1 MAFSARS
8 TQWSTSSR
16 VQPSAP
22 SVSGLTSR
30 KMSFQKIQAPSVYGG
45 AGGYG
50 TRISTS
56 TSSGQGLG
64 GSLQLSITGSDVL
77 LTGNEK
83 STMQNLND
91 RLAAY
96 LERVRSLEKSNSLIE
111 KQIRE
116 WYEKNTISVGQ
127 DYSSYFKTIEEL
139 RNQISAAQMENSRLV
154 LQIDNAKLAADDF
167 RLKFENEHLLRQSVE
182 SDITGLLHVRD
193 DLTLTQADLESQI
206 ENITEELV
214 FLRKNH
220 EEERDRLR
228 KEASGSVNVAVD
240 AAPGID
246 LAAIMENMRKQYE
259 EMAEKNR
266 QEAKE
271 HFEKQ
276 TAELNQE
283 VALSVERLEVQRKEV
298 TERRQ
303 ICQNVELELQSL
315 LNMKQTLEA
324 SLAETEARYSH
335 QLDQIQ
341 GAISSLEAQL
351 RQVRVDMEAQN
362 NEYSILLDVK
372 TRLEM
377 EIATYRRLLE
387 GEETGYLEE
396 MSTVEVTEKESS
408 KFKKIKTI
416 VEEVVDGK
424 IVSSEV
430 REVEEKIWIKKC
442 QNLKSVV
449 VVVFVGGALIKIY
462 PGTSSTMALSVRTS
476 GGSRQF
482 SSRSGI
488 GGGSLRMSS
497 SGGGG
502 GFGGSGLGFGGGS
515 GGGFGAASLLGSSSG
530 FGGGFGGSSG
540 AGLGSSLSS
549 GFGGS
554 YGGGLG
560 GGYGSGL
567 GSGFGGGL
575 GSGLGSSSGA
585 AFGSGFGGGLGTGF
599 GGGFGPAGA
608 GDGGILSGSKKETMQ
623 NLNDRLAAYLDKV
636 RSLEDAN
643 TELERKIREWYE
655 KNGPGTGTPGSG
667 NDYSKFYPL
676 IEDLRNK
683 IINATIDNARI
694 ILQVDNAR
702 LAADD
707 FRLKYENEVALRQ
720 SVEADI
726 NGLRR
731 VLDELTMTRADLEMQ
746 IESLNEEL
754 AYLKKNHEEELQ
766 GIQSSEF
773 GQVSVEMDAAPGTDL
788 TKLLND
794 MRGQYEVI
802 AEQNRKEAEA
812 WFNEKSGE
820 LKREISTHTE
830 QLQSGKSE
838 ITDLKRTL
846 QSLEIELQSQLAMK
860 KSLEDTLAETEGGY
874 CAQLSQIQMQ
884 IGNLESQLFQV
895 RADMERQNAE
905 YQQLLDIK
913 TRLEMEIETYRRLL
927 DGEFVGA
934 GQAVTL
940 ESSSLTGSKS
950 QTQSLDSSQDPTK
963 TRKIKTIVEEV
974 VDGKV
979 VASHVK
985 EVEEKI

>member
-1 MAFSARS
+1 MAFS
-8 TQWSTSSR
+8 
-16 VQPSAP
+16 
-22 SVSGLTSR
+22 
-30 KMSFQKIQAPSVYGG
+30 
-45 AGGYG
+45 
-50 TRISTS
+50 TRI
-56 TSSGQGLG
+56 
-64 GSLQLSITGSDVL
+64 
-77 LTGNEK
+77 
-83 STMQNLND
+83 
-91 RLAAY
+91 
-96 LERVRSLEKSNSLIE
+96 
-111 KQIRE
+111 
-116 WYEKNTISVGQ
+116 
-127 DYSSYFKTIEEL
+127 
-139 RNQISAAQMENSRLV
+139 
-154 LQIDNAKLAADDF
+154 
-167 RLKFENEHLLRQSVE
+167 
-182 SDITGLLHVRD
+182 
-193 DLTLTQADLESQI
+193 
-206 ENITEELV
+206 
-214 FLRKNH
+214 
-220 EEERDRLR
+220 
-228 KEASGSVNVAVD
+228 
-240 AAPGID
+240 
-246 LAAIMENMRKQYE
+246 
-259 EMAEKNR
+259 
-266 QEAKE
+266 
-271 HFEKQ
+271 
-276 TAELNQE
+276 
-283 VALSVERLEVQRKEV
+283 
-298 TERRQ
+298 
-303 ICQNVELELQSL
+303 
-315 LNMKQTLEA
+315 
-324 SLAETEARYSH
+324 
-335 QLDQIQ
+335 
-341 GAISSLEAQL
+341 
-351 RQVRVDMEAQN
+351 
-362 NEYSILLDVK
+362 
-372 TRLEM
+372 
-377 EIATYRRLLE
+377 
-387 GEETGYLEE
+387 
-396 MSTVEVTEKESS
+396 
-408 KFKKIKTI
+408 
-416 VEEVVDGK
+416 
-424 IVSSEV
+424 
-430 REVEEKIWIKKC
+430 
-442 QNLKSVV
+442 
-449 VVVFVGGALIKIY
+449 
-462 PGTSSTMALSVRTS
+462 S

-482 SSRSGI
+482 SSRSGLP
-488 GGGSLRMSS
+488 GGSLRMSGS
-497 SGGGG
+497 SSGG
-502 GFGGSGLGFGGGS
+502 GFGGSGLGFGGGP
-515 GGGFGAASLLGSSSG
+515 GGGFGAASLLGSGSSFGGGFGSSSGTGFASSLSSG
-530 FGGGFGGSSG
+530 FGGGFGG
-540 AGLGSSLSS
+540 GL
-549 GFGGS
+549 GGS
-554 YGGGLG
+554 YG
-560 GGYGSGL
+560 SSL
-567 GSGFGGGL
+567 GSAFGGGL
-575 GSGLGSSSGA
+575 GSGFGSGSGA
-585 AFGSGFGGGLGTGF
+585 GFGSGFGGGSGPGF

-608 GDGGILSGSKKETMQ
+608 GDGGLLSGSKKETMQ

-655 KNGPGTGTPGSG
+655 KSGPGTGIPGSG

-731 VLDELTMTRADLEMQ
+731 VLDELTLTRADLEMQ

-766 GIQSSEF
+766 GIQSSEL

-820 LKREISTHTE
+820 LKREISTNTE

-874 CAQLSQIQMQ
+874 CAQLSQMQLQ

-927 DGEFVGA
+927 DGESA
-934 GQAVTL
+934 GQAVTF

-985 EVEEKI
+985 E

>member
-1 MAFSARS
+1 
-8 TQWSTSSR
+8 
-16 VQPSAP
+16 
-22 SVSGLTSR
+22 
-30 KMSFQKIQAPSVYGG
+30 
-45 AGGYG
+45 
-50 TRISTS
+50 
-56 TSSGQGLG
+56 
-64 GSLQLSITGSDVL
+64 
-77 LTGNEK
+77 
-83 STMQNLND
+83 
-91 RLAAY
+91 
-96 LERVRSLEKSNSLIE
+96 
-111 KQIRE
+111 
-116 WYEKNTISVGQ
+116 
-127 DYSSYFKTIEEL
+127 
-139 RNQISAAQMENSRLV
+139 
-154 LQIDNAKLAADDF
+154 
-167 RLKFENEHLLRQSVE
+167 
-182 SDITGLLHVRD
+182 
-193 DLTLTQADLESQI
+193 
-206 ENITEELV
+206 
-214 FLRKNH
+214 
-220 EEERDRLR
+220 
-228 KEASGSVNVAVD
+228 
-240 AAPGID
+240 
-246 LAAIMENMRKQYE
+246 
-259 EMAEKNR
+259 
-266 QEAKE
+266 
-271 HFEKQ
+271 
-276 TAELNQE
+276 
-283 VALSVERLEVQRKEV
+283 
-298 TERRQ
+298 
-303 ICQNVELELQSL
+303 
-315 LNMKQTLEA
+315 
-324 SLAETEARYSH
+324 
-335 QLDQIQ
+335 
-341 GAISSLEAQL
+341 
-351 RQVRVDMEAQN
+351 
-362 NEYSILLDVK
+362 
-372 TRLEM
+372 
-377 EIATYRRLLE
+377 
-387 GEETGYLEE
+387 
-396 MSTVEVTEKESS
+396 
-408 KFKKIKTI
+408 
-416 VEEVVDGK
+416 
-424 IVSSEV
+424 
-430 REVEEKIWIKKC
+430 
-442 QNLKSVV
+442 
-449 VVVFVGGALIKIY
+449 
-462 PGTSSTMALSVRTS
+462 MALSVRTS
-476 GGSRQF
+476 GGSRPF
-482 SSRSGI
+482 SSRSGF
-488 GGGSLRMSS
+488 GGGSVRVSS

-515 GGGFGAASLLGSSSG
+515 GGGFGAASVLGSSSG

-540 AGLGSSLSS
+540 AGFGSSLSG

-554 YGGGLG
+554 FGGGLG
-560 GGYGSGL
+560 GSYGSGL
-567 GSGFGGGL
+567 GGGFGGGL
-575 GSGLGSSSGA
+575 GSGFGSSSGA
-585 AFGSGFGGGLGTGF
+585 AFGSGGFGGGLGTGF

-655 KNGPGTGTPGSG
+655 KSGPGTATPGSG
-667 NDYSKFYPL
+667 NDYSKFYPI

-766 GIQSSEF
+766 GIQSSEI

-820 LKREISTHTE
+820 LKREISTNTE

-860 KSLEDTLAETEGGY
+860 KSLEETLAETESGY

-927 DGEFVGA
+927 DGEGA
-934 GQAVTL
+934 GQAVTF
-940 ESSSLTGSKS
+940 ESSPLTGSKS

-985 EVEEKI
+985 E

>member
-1 MAFSARS
+1 MAFSNRS
-8 TQWSTSSR
+8 IQWGTSTRIQPTAPSISGLSSR
-16 VQPSAP
+16 KTAI
-22 SVSGLTSR
+22 
-30 KMSFQKIQAPSVYGG
+30 QKTQAPSVYGG

-56 TSSGQGLG
+56 SGYGQGFG
-64 GSLQLSITGSDVL
+64 GNFQLNITGNDVL
-77 LTGNEK
+77 LAGNEK

-91 RLAAY
+91 RLASY
-96 LERVRSLEKSNSLIE
+96 LEKVRSLEKANSMIE
-111 KQIRE
+111 KQIKE
-116 WYEKNTISVGQ
+116 WYESNTTDIRQ
-127 DYSSYFKTIEEL
+127 DYSSYFKTIEDL
-139 RNQISAAQMENSRLV
+139 QNKVAAAQLENARLV

-167 RLKFENEHLLRQSVE
+167 RLKYENEYLLMQSVDSDTNGLLR
-182 SDITGLLHVRD
+182 VRD
-193 DLTLTQADLESQI
+193 DLTLTKSDLESQI
-206 ENITEELV
+206 ESINEELA
-214 FLRKNH
+214 FLKKNH
-220 EEERDRLR
+220 EEDVDRLR
-228 KEASGSVNVAVD
+228 KQVGSSVNVEVD
-240 AAPGID
+240 AAPSID
-246 LAAIMENMRKQYE
+246 LATIMENMRKQYE

-271 HFEKQ
+271 QFEKQ
-276 TAELNQE
+276 TEELNQE
-283 VALSVERLEVQRKEV
+283 VAINVEQLQVQRKEI
-298 TERRQ
+298 TDRRQ
-303 ICQNVELELQSL
+303 IFQGLELELQSH
-315 LNMKQTLEA
+315 LNMKKSLEDT
-324 SLAETEARYSH
+324 LAETEARYNY
-335 QLDQIQ
+335 QLTQIQ
-341 GAISSLEAQL
+341 ETVANLEAQL
-351 RQVRVDMEAQN
+351 RQLRVEMEGQN
-362 NEYSILLDVK
+362 TEYRLLLDIK

-387 GEETGYLEE
+387 GEDSGVNLFSALSCAWQNSSGTG
-396 MSTVEVTEKESS
+396 
-408 KFKKIKTI
+408 
-416 VEEVVDGK
+416 
-424 IVSSEV
+424 
-430 REVEEKIWIKKC
+430 
-442 QNLKSVV
+442 
-449 VVVFVGGALIKIY
+449 
-462 PGTSSTMALSVRTS
+462 STMALSVHTS
-476 GGSRQF
+476 GGSRQL
-482 SSRSGI
+482 SSRSGL
-488 GGGSLRMSS
+488 GGGSLRMSVS

-502 GFGGSGLGFGGGS
+502 FAGSGLGFGGGS
-515 GGGFGAASLLGSSSG
+515 GGGFGAASMLGSGSGLSGGFGGSLSSG
-530 FGGGFGGSSG
+530 FGGGFGSG
-540 AGLGSSLSS
+540 L
-549 GFGGS
+549 GGS
-554 YGGGLG
+554 YGSGSGGGFGGGLG
-560 GGYGSGL
+560 GG
-567 GSGFGGGL
+567 F
-575 GSGLGSSSGA
+575 GSSS
-585 AFGSGFGGGLGTGF
+585 GTGF
-599 GGGFGPAGA
+599 GGGFGSGSGSGFGGGFGTPGG
-608 GDGGILSGSKKETMQ
+608 GDGGLLSGSKKETMQ

-643 TELERKIREWYE
+643 TDLERKIREWYE
-655 KNGPGTGTPGSG
+655 KNGPGAGVPGAG
-667 NDYSKFYPL
+667 NDYSKYYPV

-694 ILQVDNAR
+694 ILQIDNAR

-731 VLDELTMTRADLEMQ
+731 VLDELTLTRADLEMQ

-766 GIQSSEF
+766 GMQSSAV
-773 GQVSVEMDAAPGTDL
+773 GQVSVEMDAAPGIDL

-802 AEQNRKEAEA
+802 AEQNRKEAET

-820 LKREISTHTE
+820 LKREISTNTE

-874 CAQLSQIQMQ
+874 CAQLSQMQLQ

-913 TRLEMEIETYRRLL
+913 THLEMEIETYRRLL
-927 DGEFVGA
+927 DGEFVSA
-934 GQAVTL
+934 GEGVTF
-940 ESSSLTGSKS
+940 ESSPLTASKS
-950 QTQSLDSSQDPTK
+950 QTQSLDSSQDTTK